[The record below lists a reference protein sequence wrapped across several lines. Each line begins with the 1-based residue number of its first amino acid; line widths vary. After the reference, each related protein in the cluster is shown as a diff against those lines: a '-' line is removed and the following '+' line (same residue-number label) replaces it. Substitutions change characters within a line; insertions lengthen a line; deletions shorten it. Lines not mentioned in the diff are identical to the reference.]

1 MDDRLWTLRDA
12 GGGATQFAVRNHNER
27 IVLALIRAE
36 GTIASA
42 DIARATNL
50 SAQTA
55 SVITRALENEGFIKR
70 GDPVKGKVG
79 KPMVPFE
86 IDPEGVVSFGL
97 RIGRR
102 SADFTQI
109 DLRGGVRGHAEV
121 TYAYPTPAIISD
133 FVGRGLDG
141 LPTPR
146 DTSRVAGLGI
156 GSPFELWNW
165 LELLDANSDDMNLWR
180 DFDLTRDLADVTDLP
195 VRLGNDINMSAFGEL
210 HFGNPRG
217 LSDFAYFY
225 VGSLGG
231 GGVIMDGRLLEGPT
245 RNAGAFGSLPIYTE
259 TGGHSQL
266 NRQASIYLLERRAQ
280 DAGHDPDRLWQDAG
294 EWGRLGPILED
305 WLWGTAEAFA
315 AGIVA
320 VTAVLDLPFV
330 VIDGSVPSAV
340 RADLTERV
348 VTALTHQDHRGIAVP
363 EVVEGSLGRLAG
375 AYGAAHKP
383 LASRYLLD

>member
-1 MDDRLWTLRDA
+1 MTGCR
-12 GGGATQFAVRNHNER
+12 
-27 IVLALIRAE
+27 
-36 GTIASA
+36 
-42 DIARATNL
+42 
-50 SAQTA
+50 
-55 SVITRALENEGFIKR
+55 
-70 GDPVKGKVG
+70 
-79 KPMVPFE
+79 
-86 IDPEGVVSFGL
+86 
-97 RIGRR
+97 
-102 SADFTQI
+102 
-109 DLRGGVRGHAEV
+109 
-121 TYAYPTPAIISD
+121 
-133 FVGRGLDG
+133 
-141 LPTPR
+141 PR

-280 DAGHDPDRLWQDAG
+280 DAGHDPDR
-294 EWGRLGPILED
+294 
-305 WLWGTAEAFA
+305 
-315 AGIVA
+315 
-320 VTAVLDLPFV
+320 
-330 VIDGSVPSAV
+330 
-340 RADLTERV
+340 
-348 VTALTHQDHRGIAVP
+348 
-363 EVVEGSLGRLAG
+363 
-375 AYGAAHKP
+375 
-383 LASRYLLD
+383 